1 MSRALE
7 VATRS
12 AQLRQRALAQLSVGP
27 ETDRKRVSASNA
39 LAVLHQLASSPS
51 TAGDALAL
59 LHELQVHQVELDLQQ
74 EELRSARY
82 ELETTLVRQ
91 SALFERA
98 PVGYMS
104 IDAATVLCEINLA
117 GSRLLGATRDELL
130 GRPLSGMLWASSVGA
145 LQDLL
150 ARARN
155 GLPPETCELR
165 LLPQADV
172 ARVLHAAVDTDT
184 TPGCFLVVLMAAA
197 ARAGSA

>member
-1 MSRALE
+1 MSQAHE
-7 VATRS
+7 IAERS

-51 TAGDALAL
+51 TAGDAMSL

-91 SALFERA
+91 TALFERA

-117 GSRLLGATRDELL
+117 GSRLLGAARDELL
-130 GRPLSGMLWASSVGA
+130 GRPLSGLLWASSVVA

-150 ARARN
+150 ARARD

-165 LLPQADV
+165 LLPHAGLT
-172 ARVLHAAVDTDT
+172 RVVHAAVDTDT
-184 TPGCFLVVLMAAA
+184 APGCFLVVLLAAA
-197 ARAGSA
+197 SRVESA